1 MKGMRRLGK
10 ALVRDSDPP
19 APRPPPPLIQV
30 VPALSRPPQRLRV
43 KPYLLL
49 PRLELRRNGVLR

>member
-19 APRPPPPLIQV
+19 APLIQV
-30 VPALSRPPQRLRV
+30 VPALSRPPQHLRV